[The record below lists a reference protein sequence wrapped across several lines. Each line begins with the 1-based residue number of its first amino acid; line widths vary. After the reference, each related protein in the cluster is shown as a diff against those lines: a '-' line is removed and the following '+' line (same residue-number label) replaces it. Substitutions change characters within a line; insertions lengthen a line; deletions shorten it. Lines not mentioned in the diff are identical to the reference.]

1 MAKKTSGPTGTD
13 AKRAAPG
20 ADGLVESALRC
31 FHQYGYAGTSVRQ
44 IASGADVTVAALY
57 HHFGSKQEI
66 LVSIMTS
73 AMEAALHE
81 VRTAY
86 ESAPPVPVEQLRAI
100 VTAMV
105 HYHTRSQREAFVGN
119 SELRSLEKGNRRAIV
134 ALRDAH
140 EELMRK
146 TVADG
151 VADGSFDVEPMEASR
166 AILAM
171 CIAVASWYQK
181 GGAMTPADISERYSQ
196 YALNLVGF
204 RPADG
209 AGQRSRR

>member
-1 MAKKTSGPTGTD
+1 MAKESSGPRGTQ
-13 AKRAAPG
+13 AKRSAPG

-31 FHQYGYAGTSVRQ
+31 FYQYGYAGTTVRQ
-44 IASGADVTVAALY
+44 IASDAEVTVAALY

-66 LVSIMTS
+66 LVSIMTG
-73 AMEAALHE
+73 AMEAALEE

-86 ESAPPVPVEQLRAI
+86 ESAAPDPVEQLTAI

-105 HYHTRSQREAFVGN
+105 RYHTRSQREAFVGN
-119 SELRSLEKGNRRAIV
+119 SELRSLEGANRSAIV

-151 VADGSFDVEPMEASR
+151 VANGSFHVEPLQASR

-171 CIAVASWYQK
+171 CIAVASWYQNR
-181 GGAMTPADISERYSQ
+181 GPMTPDDIAKLYSQ

-204 RPADG
+204 RPG
-209 AGQRSRR
+209 SNGPSS